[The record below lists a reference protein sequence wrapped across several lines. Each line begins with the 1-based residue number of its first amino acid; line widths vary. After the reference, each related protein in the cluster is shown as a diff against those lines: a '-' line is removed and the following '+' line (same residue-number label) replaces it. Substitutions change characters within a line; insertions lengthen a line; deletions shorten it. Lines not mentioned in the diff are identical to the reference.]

1 VAQAKVRKTALRPCG
16 FNVVRFAHNCALIG
30 MTGPIELPPELQRV
44 ADLLSEQPPQV
55 RDQFRYLL
63 VMSMVD
69 EHKAKIVG
77 ARVMRGR
84 HYLRIET
91 NSGEVFQIVRP
102 PISLATELQM
112 REEVKAIIEERE
124 D

>member
-1 VAQAKVRKTALRPCG
+1 
-16 FNVVRFAHNCALIG
+16 VVRFAHDCGLIG
-30 MTGPIELPPELQRV
+30 VTGPIELPPELQRV

-55 RDQFRYLL
+55 RDLFRYLL

-69 EHKAKIVG
+69 EHKARIVG
-77 ARVMRGR
+77 SRAMRGR

-91 NSGEVFQIVRP
+91 KAGEVFGILRP
-102 PISLATELQM
+102 PISMATELQM